1 MQDRPVARRG
11 AAALGSRATNDTNL
25 RGGRSGLTKVPELPE
40 VCLRGARESDLV
52 RAVNFPRADVA
63 LPGARGFRITLRNS
77 METPI
82 PICLLIKKST
92 DYFFINGPDSK
103 C

>member
-1 MQDRPVARRG
+1 MDRVYE
-11 AAALGSRATNDTNL
+11 LGSEIIIEGWATWSESEPSI
-25 RGGRSGLTKVPELPE
+25 G
-40 VCLRGARESDLV
+40 LRGARESDLIM
-52 RAVNFPRADVA
+52 AVNFPRADVA
-63 LPGARGFRITLRNS
+63 LPGARGFRIVLRNS
-77 METPI
+77 IETSI